1 MTRLIDDGIFGL
13 DEHGPVL
20 LGSRCEECGTTTFP
34 RQDSCPACTGTTM
47 ADRTL
52 PRRGTLWS
60 FTVQNFRP
68 KSPYTG
74 PEDFVPYG
82 VGYVDLSGEVIV
94 ESRLTENDP
103 DKLRIGTPMELIL
116 EPFTQDEDGTQ
127 VLTFAFT
134 PVAMAERS

>member
-1 MTRLIDDGIFGL
+1 MTRLIDESIFGL
-13 DEHGPVL
+13 DENGPVL
-20 LGSRCEECGTTTFP
+20 LGSSCEDCGTTTFP
-34 RQDSCPACTGTTM
+34 RQESCPACTGTAM
-47 ADRTL
+47 GDRTL

-82 VGYVDLSGEVIV
+82 VGYVDLSGDVIV

-103 DKLRIGTPMELIL
+103 AKLRIGAPMELVL
-116 EPFTQDEDGTQ
+116 EPFTQDEDGTP

-134 PVAMAERS
+134 PI